1 MKGFAL
7 SAFAAS
13 RKSLRPASASNRIS
27 IFFRHHHGNKQQ
39 PSISLFSSMSGGA
52 SSDYYTVGI
61 TGASG
66 MVGNA
71 LVDELSRRETL
82 HGKPIRVVRLSRGD
96 TAEAKTLEEK
106 ALTSL
111 VCNPQGTTAEEV
123 IHPDAA
129 EEMDSIVHL
138 SGENVST
145 NMGLGPLNFLGI
157 RPWTQKKK
165 DEIIRSRVVTTT
177 ALAKVVAQS
186 DRPKTFLAASGVGVY
201 GDKFIGD
208 ALEAADETTDVAG
221 VEGFLA
227 QVSREWEA
235 ATEGAKKGDN
245 NNKHRVV
252 NMRFAVALSK
262 QGGALQKLYPVFLLG
277 GGGKIG
283 SGAQYFTFISARD
296 LARAIVH
303 CLETPSLEGP
313 VNMCAPNPCTN
324 LEFTKALG
332 SVINRPTFL
341 PFPGFAV

>member
-1 MKGFAL
+1 MNGFVL

-13 RKSLRPASASNRIS
+13 RRSVRPATAAASTR
-27 IFFRHHHGNKQQ
+27 
-39 PSISLFSSMSGGA
+39 ISLFSSSPTA
-52 SSDYYTVGI
+52 IPNSSKQSKKDYFTVGI

-71 LVDELSRRETL
+71 LVDELLNRGETTMIN
-82 HGKPIRVVRLSRGD
+82 GKPIRVVRLSRGD
-96 TAEAKTLEEK
+96 KAEAKVLENE
-106 ALTSL
+106 ALVSL
-111 VCNPQGTTAEEV
+111 VWNPHGTTADDV

-129 EEMDSIVHL
+129 AAMDSIVHL

-145 NMGLGPLNFLGI
+145 NMGLGPLNFIGI

-165 DEIIRSRVVTTT
+165 DEIINSRVVTTK

-186 DRPKTFLAASGVGVY
+186 DGPKTLLAASGVGVY
-201 GDKFIGD
+201 GDNFIDESSGV
-208 ALEAADETTDVAG
+208 ADESTDVTG
-221 VEGFLA
+221 VDGFLA
-227 QVSREWEA
+227 QVSREWEG
-235 ATEGAKKGDN
+235 ATEEAIKAETM
-245 NNKHRVV
+245 HRVI
-252 NMRFAVALSK
+252 NMRFAVAMSK
-262 QGGALQKLYPVFLLG
+262 KGGALQKLYPIFLLG

-283 SGAQYFTFISARD
+283 NGKQYFTFISARD

-313 VNMCAPNPCTN
+313 VNLCAPNPCTN

-332 SVINRPTFL
+332 SVLNRPTFL